1 MDPHRRSLLAAAPGL
16 LLLAAGCPKSGDLQ
30 AIGKKLKKFLPSVRF
45 DSVDLKGIDFEAA
58 DLHFLFRVDN
68 PAPLK
73 VALSRFSYA
82 LDLEGTRFLDGN
94 NPEGLTLEPVASSV
108 LRLPLTLRWKALKDT
123 LDATRGK
130 DQLGFQLGGEMG
142 FRTPAGELPL
152 PYRASGT
159 VPAAR
164 RPRFRLDGLRLRDF
178 DLGADRARLEL
189 GLLAR
194 NLGGSAI
201 GLNAFAYRLQLNQ
214 NRVADGRVD
223 TLASVPADTEQRVAL
238 PIDLRLSS
246 LGASLLDTL
255 RSRGRV
261 PVRLAADLGVRT
273 PWGELPLSIEEEGS
287 FDLGS

>member
-16 LLLAAGCPKSGDLQ
+16 LLLAAGCPKSGEL
-30 AIGKKLKKFLPSVRF
+30 AAVGKALKRFLPTVRF

-58 DLHFLFRVDN
+58 DLHFLFRVEN

-73 VALSRFSYA
+73 VALARFSYA

-94 NPEGLTLEPVASSV
+94 NPEGLTLEPIASSV

-130 DQLGFQLGGEMG
+130 DRLAFALAGEMG
-142 FRTPAGELPL
+142 FRSPAGVIPL
-152 PYRASGT
+152 PYTADGT

-178 DLGADRARLEL
+178 DLAADRARLEL
-189 GLLAR
+189 GLFAR
-194 NLGGSAI
+194 NLGGSPI
-201 GLNAFAYRLQLNQ
+201 GLNAFAYRLGLNQ
-214 NRVADGRVD
+214 NRVAEGRVD
-223 TLASVPADTEQRVAL
+223 ALATVPADTEERVAL

-255 RSRGRV
+255 RSRGRL

-273 PWGELPLSIEEEGS
+273 PWGDIPLSIEEEGT